1 MGTDRDELCGD
12 GMDGDDFV
20 QLSTVESKSGDAEGI
35 VKWNIPRGRNTKHFG
50 GPNPNP
56 AN

>member
-20 QLSTVESKSGDAEGI
+20 QLSTVESKSGDSEGI
-35 VKWNIPRGRNTKHFG
+35 VKWNIPRGRNTKNFG